1 MKASRLTNWIKGF
14 SIIELLIAIIIIGI
28 LVAVIIPRLA
38 TRSEL
43 ARQRTAKSDL
53 EHIRNA
59 EERAGIDTGYYY
71 RIYILDDNKGGDG
84 IGTGVYNDI
93 NDGIRD
99 EILNSVAQNPLRIF
113 INVNNGEFLPD
124 TAAYIQYRNLTEN
137 ETSYGWN
144 GRYIT
149 WQRDIYGFD
158 RDAQGNFIPNDIP
171 DDPWNHDYLF
181 FTQKGLVLE
190 PFGEIVPSCSL
201 DINGNFSTGATYDC
215 LRFDRFTV
223 LSLGGDGLPGSQP
236 NYIFGSGDDLIEQW

>member
-1 MKASRLTNWIKGF
+1 MKAFRLKKWIKGF

-28 LVAVIIPRLA
+28 LVAVIVPRLA

-43 ARQRTAKSDL
+43 ARQRAAKTDL

-71 RIYILDDNKGGDG
+71 RMYVLDDNIGGDA
-84 IGTGVYNDI
+84 IGTGATNDI
-93 NDGIRD
+93 NDGVRD
-99 EILNSVAQNPLRIF
+99 EFLNTIAQNPVRIF
-113 INVNNGEFLPD
+113 IGVNDGDLLPD
-124 TAAYIQYRNLTEN
+124 PSAVILYQKLTQN
-137 ETSYGWN
+137 ETGFGWN

-149 WQRDIYGFD
+149 WQRDEFGFN
-158 RDAQGNFIPNDIP
+158 QGVPGNNLPNDVP

-181 FTQKGLVLE
+181 FTPKGLVLE
-190 PFGEIVPSCSL
+190 PYGVMAPSCGVDSY
-201 DINGNFSTGATYDC
+201 GNFFSAGTYDC

-236 NYIFGSGDDLIEQW
+236 DYIFGTGDDLIEQW

>member
-1 MKASRLTNWIKGF
+1 MKAFRLKNWIKGF

-28 LVAVIIPRLA
+28 LVAVIVPRLA

-43 ARQRTAKSDL
+43 ARQRAAKSDM

-71 RIYILDDNKGGDG
+71 RMYVLDDNIGGDA
-84 IGTGVYNDI
+84 IGSGATNDI
-93 NDGIRD
+93 NDGVRD
-99 EILNSVAQNPLRIF
+99 ESLNTIAQNPIRLF
-113 INVNNGEFLPD
+113 INVTTGDFLPD
-124 TAAYIQYRNLTEN
+124 TAAVIQYRNLTEN
-137 ETSYGWN
+137 ETGFGWT

-158 RDAQGNFIPNDIP
+158 RNAQGNLIPNDLP

-181 FTQKGLVLE
+181 FTAKGLVLE
-190 PFGEIVPSCSL
+190 PYGVIVPSCGL
-201 DINGNFSTGATYDC
+201 DSFGNFFSAATYDC

-236 NYIFGSGDDLIEQW
+236 DYIFGTGDDLIEQW